1 MKNKHIKPK
10 TTGGKSGTTK
20 ASPAVKV
27 SSVQKQMKVQDKMIN
42 KKA

>member
-10 TTGGKSGTTK
+10 TTGKSGTTK

-27 SSVQKQMKVQDKMIN
+27 SSVQKAMKQQDKIVN